1 MRWSPIGL
9 AMVLTFL
16 LVSGGSAA
24 RESAERVSADPE
36 PYFTLPFQPESSPR
50 VLVLLAEPQPLSWL
64 NQITDWNAAPE
75 EALQNYA
82 MLILPVPEEWPGS
95 RMPVIKPDP
104 NTIYTMP
111 MIDPM
116 PGFMALP
123 NSTPSNRDG
132 MQP

>member
-9 AMVLTFL
+9 AMVLMFL
-16 LVSGGSAA
+16 LVSGGGAA
-24 RESAERVSADPE
+24 RESAVRVSADPE
-36 PYFTLPFQPESSPR
+36 PSFALPFQSESSLR
-50 VLVLLAEPQPLSWL
+50 VLVLQGEPELLSWL

-75 EALQNYA
+75 ESQQDYA
-82 MLILPVPEEWPGS
+82 MLILPVPEDWAGS
-95 RMPVIKPDP
+95 RMPVIEPDP

-123 NSTPSNRDG
+123 NSTPSNQDDT
-132 MQP
+132 QP